1 MAPVN
6 PATVKAAISIGKAIF
21 GFFGSRK
28 AKKKAKAAAAEAAL
42 QKQKVQD
49 FQDQY
54 AMLDTS
60 NPYMNMENMY
70 EDMTINQQEAEFMR
84 QQQGQSRAN
93 ILDRLRQSAGASG
106 VAALAQ
112 QLANQGSIDAQKAAA
127 SIGKQEASIQEKSLK
142 EAGRIQDLERSGD
155 IMSRQADFDILQS
168 QMGLAAD
175 QQTVAGESAR
185 LAGQRQ
191 QGQIGNMFN
200 AANDM
205 AGNTGGMGNLF
216 SGIKNNFG
224 GGGGGGLFEGIKN
237 IFTA

>member
-1 MAPVN
+1 MGAFLAN
-6 PATVKAAISIGKAIF
+6 PATVKAALSVGKAIF

-70 EDMTINQQEAEFMR
+70 EDMTINQQEAEFIR

-127 SIGKQEASIQEKSLK
+127 SIGKQEASIQDATLK

-155 IMSRQADFDILQS
+155 IMSRQAEFDILQS
-168 QMGLAAD
+168 QMGLSAD
-175 QQTVAGESAR
+175 QQTVESENAR
-185 LAGQRQ
+185 LAGQRR
-191 QGQIGNMFN
+191 QGQLGNMFG

-205 AGNTGGMGNLF
+205 AGNSGGIKDLF
-216 SGIKNNFG
+216 SGIKNFDSS
-224 GGGGGGLFEGIKN
+224 GGLFSGIKN
-237 IFTA
+237 IFSS

>member
-84 QQQGQSRAN
+84 RQQGQSRAN

-155 IMSRQADFDILQS
+155 IMSRQAEFDILES
-168 QMGLAAD
+168 QMGLSAD
-175 QQTVAGESAR
+175 QQAVSAENAR
-185 LAGQRQ
+185 LFGQQRQ
-191 QGQIGNMFN
+191 GQLGNMFS

-216 SGIKNNFG
+216 SGIKNFDSS
-224 GGGGGGLFEGIKN
+224 GGLFSGIKN
-237 IFTA
+237 LFTS